1 MYVDSYVIFFY
12 TRVRFP
18 PSPQILLPTF
28 MVGFV
33 VFAGVIRG
41 NRKPEH
47 DGARRGREIF
57 QQKNTCDRKRTRVS
71 RHLCMRESKSF
82 SLFTVK

>member
-1 MYVDSYVIFFY
+1 MYVDSYVIFFC

-33 VFAGVIRG
+33 VFAGAICG
-41 NRKPEH
+41 DRKTEAGEPS
-47 DGARRGREIF
+47 RGREIF

-71 RHLCMRESKSF
+71 RHLHNLK
-82 SLFTVK
+82 K